1 MLAWPL
7 ETVQSLVLLVII
19 LVITVVKEGD
29 CRATLIVRSW

>member
-19 LVITVVKEGD
+19 LVITVVKESN
-29 CRATLIVRSW
+29 C